1 MDGHALC
8 YSYGIHSPWSPATA
22 QKCHQVLSC
31 YIASM
36 MPSPVTYW
44 LQQVLTASLLLVT
57 ILLLPLVP
65 ARHVLLPLWPTSVEE
80 VLVSVPQRTDAERR
94 FVAAGWST
102 GDPVT
107 EVARNRPLHLAIVE
121 LSDGRKL
128 AGFPVGTRVDPEA
141 GLDVPLPQA
150 LMAVWVERPDADA
163 AELILLDANQQILPL
178 PMSQIVRIYRPNQ
191 LSLVQRA
198 AIAARRLT
206 PAWISRRHQ

>member
-1 MDGHALC
+1 MVTPLVTPLEFPP
-8 YSYGIHSPWSPATA
+8 PWSPATA
-22 QKCHQVLSC
+22 QKCHQALSC

-44 LQQVLTASLLLVT
+44 IRQVVAAGLLLVT

-80 VLVSVPQRTDAERR
+80 VLVSVPQRPDAERR
-94 FVAAGWST
+94 FVAAGRST
-102 GDPVT
+102 PDRVA
-107 EVARNRPLHLAIVE
+107 EIARNRPLYLAVVE

-128 AGFPVGTRVDPEA
+128 TGFPVGTRVDPEA

-163 AELILLDANQQILPL
+163 VELILLDANQQILPL

-191 LSLVQRA
+191 LSLFQRA
-198 AIAARRLT
+198 AITARRLT
-206 PAWISRRHQ
+206 PAWISSRHD

>member
-1 MDGHALC
+1 
-8 YSYGIHSPWSPATA
+8 
-22 QKCHQVLSC
+22 
-31 YIASM
+31 

-65 ARHVLLPLWPTSVEE
+65 ARHVLQPLWPTNVEE

-94 FVAAGWST
+94 FVAAGRSAW
-102 GDPVT
+102 DPAA

-128 AGFPVGTRVDPEA
+128 TGFPVGTRVDPEA

-150 LMAVWVERPDADA
+150 LMAVWVERPDTDA
-163 AELILLDANQQILPL
+163 AELILLDANQQIMPL
-178 PMSQIVRIYRPNQ
+178 PMSQVVRIYRPNQ

-198 AIAARRLT
+198 AITARRLT
-206 PAWISRRHQ
+206 PAWISRRHE